1 MTINIFIEPHFQN
14 SIWCRQQL
22 NAICDEAKLRHYD
35 INIIKSNNL
44 NDIDLGKTFYNN
56 ERRLLIYIGTAAKA
70 ASQLRSFLVS
80 NNIHVIF
87 INYQSP
93 DLFENYSNIIIDY
106 ADAMQKTLRY
116 LVSAGRNRIALYGIN
131 PNSSSDITK
140 SNTFNCFLKEI
151 SPEYNGNAVYYN
163 YASLQNCYGKFRL
176 EKERYNAVICAND
189 VVALSLIKNMKTS
202 GVNIPEDF
210 YIVSFGDTVLAK
222 KFSPSITT
230 VSADLF
236 ELGRQAVYLY
246 SYLNKRESN
255 IFVSVKVL
263 SKLHIRDS
271 TGNFNLKPDS
281 DITSVQTAAADMNND
296 NLFNSEKT
304 PAENLSDCQDI
315 NFYADPG
322 AKEILHVENLL
333 CRLNE
338 FDFKI
343 LNGLINSVSVAQ
355 MVEKLYT
362 SQQAISYRIKRM
374 CQITEVKDI
383 SQLLD
388 LIRPYLTDSKKSKI

>member
-1 MTINIFIEPHFQN
+1 VVKKRLFSIGITFRRWCIMTINIFIEPHFQN
-14 SIWCRQQL
+14 NIWCRQQL

-151 SPEYNGNAVYYN
+151 SPEYNGNAVYI
-163 YASLQNCYGKFRL
+163 A
-176 EKERYNAVICAND
+176 
-189 VVALSLIKNMKTS
+189 
-202 GVNIPEDF
+202 
-210 YIVSFGDTVLAK
+210 
-222 KFSPSITT
+222 
-230 VSADLF
+230 
-236 ELGRQAVYLY
+236 
-246 SYLNKRESN
+246 
-255 IFVSVKVL
+255 
-263 SKLHIRDS
+263 
-271 TGNFNLKPDS
+271 
-281 DITSVQTAAADMNND
+281 TA
-296 NLFNSEKT
+296 
-304 PAENLSDCQDI
+304 
-315 NFYADPG
+315 
-322 AKEILHVENLL
+322 
-333 CRLNE
+333 
-338 FDFKI
+338 
-343 LNGLINSVSVAQ
+343 NSVW
-355 MVEKLYT
+355 KKN
-362 SQQAISYRIKRM
+362 AI
-374 CQITEVKDI
+374 T
-383 SQLLD
+383 
-388 LIRPYLTDSKKSKI
+388 P